1 VSVTEEEEEEK
12 EKRVVTLNAF
22 LDLLFSSQPEKK
34 IARKRILFFSL
45 SRSPFCCRLVLTSS
59 SSPIQEKH
67 LCKTPS
73 QSKNK

>member
-1 VSVTEEEEEEK
+1 VSVTEEEGK

-22 LDLLFSSQPEKK
+22 LDLLFSSQPEKE
-34 IARKRILFFSL
+34 IARKRLLFFIL
-45 SRSPFCCRLVLTSS
+45 SILLPFSFDVILLPP
-59 SSPIQEKH
+59 PIQEKH